1 MERTSKQ
8 TTNMKTEHQPEL
20 TWERIKSTA
29 LWAETT
35 ERRNIE
41 INKADLFWI
50 IEELSKWEMIKG
62 RDLDLPDVFEAEE
75 QQPITDE
82 EPL

>member
-8 TTNMKTEHQPEL
+8 TTNMKIEHQPEH
-20 TWERIKSTA
+20 TWERLKSTA

-41 INKADLFWI
+41 INKADIFWI

-82 EPL
+82 DPL

>member
-1 MERTSKQ
+1 
-8 TTNMKTEHQPEL
+8 MKTEHQPEL

>member
-1 MERTSKQ
+1 
-8 TTNMKTEHQPEL
+8 MKIEHQPEH
-20 TWERIKSTA
+20 TWERLKSTA

-41 INKADLFWI
+41 INKADIFWI

-82 EPL
+82 DPL